1 METIPVY
8 TLKNEEAGR
17 RKNKN
22 SHFRGRF
29 RGLVMKV
36 IRSRRL
42 SNPKSV
48 EQDLLQI
55 TNLSNV
61 NI

>member
-1 METIPVY
+1 MY

-42 SNPKSV
+42 SNPKSM
-48 EQDLLQI
+48 EKDLLQI
-55 TNLSNV
+55 ANLANV
-61 NI
+61 NV